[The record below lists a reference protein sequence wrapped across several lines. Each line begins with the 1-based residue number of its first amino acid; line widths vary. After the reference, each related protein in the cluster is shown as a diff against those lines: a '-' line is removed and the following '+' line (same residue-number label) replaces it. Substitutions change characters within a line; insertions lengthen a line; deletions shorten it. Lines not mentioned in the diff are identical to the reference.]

1 MSAQHDAGARPD
13 ALAPGSA
20 SRPRRVEA
28 SLVVALL
35 GLAVSAYL
43 TVEHFTSP
51 AVLACP
57 EGATINCAKVTSST
71 WSFLLGVPVALLGLL
86 FFAAM
91 ALLVSPAGWR
101 RRRLDGLRVAGAAA
115 GVVMALYLVWVELFR
130 VDALCL
136 WCTGA
141 HLCAIGLLA
150 TVLWRVANRAPDDR
164 GVRDPR

>member
-1 MSAQHDAGARPD
+1 MSEA
-13 ALAPGSA
+13 
-20 SRPRRVEA
+20 RRVEP
-28 SLVVALL
+28 SLVVALV
-35 GLAVSAYL
+35 GLLVSAYL

-71 WSFLLGVPVALLGLL
+71 WSFVLGVPVALLGLL
-86 FFAAM
+86 FFVGM

-101 RRRLDGLRVAGAAA
+101 HRRLDPIRVVGGVA
-115 GVVMALYLVWVELFR
+115 GVVMACFLVWVELFR

-150 TVLWRVANRAPDDR
+150 TVLWRVANRDHA
-164 GVRDPR
+164 VA